1 MKVSAW
7 QCILLIINDANI
19 DIFPIHSKS
28 NKKTLHFR
36 LPCTNF
42 AEDMGK
48 FTRNIKEVYSAW
60 RLLRWI
66 WGASRG
72 VRGRILLCTLIGCIS
87 VACSLVFVLF
97 SKNAIDIAT
106 GVREGTLTLYGIG
119 MGCLILLEIVLH
131 AVDNWVANRLD
142 VEMRNR
148 FRSRFFNLLLQS
160 EWQGKE
166 RYHSGDVLNRMVQD
180 LGAVVSVITTTLP
193 FAVIT
198 VIQLVASFALLYS
211 MDHTLAI
218 VLVLILPFFS
228 LLSRFYVNRM
238 RRMTKAVRESESH
251 IHSVM
256 QESLQHKT
264 IVKTLEQSSGMM
276 SRLARWQEQLFG
288 EVVQRTRF
296 SVLSRGLVSMGFSA
310 GYLTAFLWGVFSIQG
325 GAITFG
331 VMTAFLQL
339 VGRIQRPL
347 ADLARMIPTLVSA
360 LTSTERLMELEELP
374 VESDGNPVR
383 MDGVA
388 GVRFTDVSFQ
398 YADGDEEVISH
409 LDEDFTPGS
418 MTAVLGETGA
428 GKTTLIRLILS
439 LVHPT
444 TGRVTIYNAEREMEV
459 SPQTRINLVYV
470 PQGNTLFSG
479 TIRDNLL
486 LGRPDATDEQLWEV
500 LRVACAEFVLS
511 LPDGLNTKCGEQGG
525 GLSEGQAQRIAIA
538 RSLLRPGSVLLFDE
552 ATSALDP
559 ETERRLL
566 ERLADARGQRTMI
579 FITHRPSV
587 LEYCDRVLRV

>member
-1 MKVSAW
+1 MKKFSKKVKDGYSVW
-7 QCILLIINDANI
+7 Q
-19 DIFPIHSKS
+19 
-28 NKKTLHFR
+28 
-36 LPCTNF
+36 
-42 AEDMGK
+42 
-48 FTRNIKEVYSAW
+48 
-60 RLLRWI
+60 LLRWI
-66 WGASRG
+66 WRASRG
-72 VRGRILLCTLIGCIS
+72 VRGRMLLCTLIGCVS

-106 GVREGTLTLYGIG
+106 GVEQGSLVMYGMS
-119 MGCLILLEIVLH
+119 MGLLILFEIGLH
-131 AVDNWVANRLD
+131 ALDNWVANRLD

-148 FRSRFFNLLLQS
+148 FRSRFFGLLLQS

-180 LGAVVSVITTTLP
+180 LGSVVSVITTTLP

-198 VIQLVASFALLYS
+198 VIQLVASFFLLYS

-228 LLSRFYVNRM
+228 LLSRLYVNRM
-238 RRMTKAVRESESH
+238 RRMTKAVRESESR

-264 IVKTLEQSSGMM
+264 IVKTLEQSGGMM
-276 SRLARWQEQLFG
+276 RRLAALQERLLG
-288 EVVQRTRF
+288 EVVVRTRF
-296 SVLSRGLVSMGFSA
+296 SVMARGLVSIGFSA
-310 GYLTAFLWGVFSIQG
+310 GYLTAFLWGVFSIQSG
-325 GAITFG
+325 IITFG

-347 ADLARMIPTLVSA
+347 AELARMVPTLVGA
-360 LTSTERLMELEELP
+360 LTSAERLMELEELP
-374 VESDGNPVR
+374 MEQTGEPLL
-383 MDGVA
+383 MA
-388 GVRFTDVSFQ
+388 GKVGIRFANVSFA
-398 YADGDEEVISH
+398 YADGDGEVIKE
-409 LDEDFTPGS
+409 LNEDFTPGS
-418 MTAVLGETGA
+418 MTAILGETGA

-439 LVHPT
+439 LVRPT
-444 TGRVTIYNAEREMEV
+444 LGQVTMYDAEREVEV
-459 SPQTRINLVYV
+459 SPLTRGNLIYV

-479 TIRDNLL
+479 TVRDNLL
-486 LGRPDATDEQLWEV
+486 LGRPEATDEELWEA

-511 LPDGLNTKCGEQGG
+511 LPNGLDTSCGEQGG

-559 ETERRLL
+559 DTERRLL
-566 ERLADARGQRTMI
+566 ERLAEARDGRTVI

>member
-1 MKVSAW
+1 
-7 QCILLIINDANI
+7 
-19 DIFPIHSKS
+19 
-28 NKKTLHFR
+28 
-36 LPCTNF
+36 
-42 AEDMGK
+42 MGK
-48 FTRNIKEVYSAW
+48 LAKNIKEVYTAW

-72 VRGRILLCTLIGCIS
+72 VRGRIALCTLIGCIS

-106 GVREGTLTLYGIG
+106 GVREGVLTLYGIG
-119 MGCLILLEIVLH
+119 MGCLILFEIVLH
-131 AVDNWVANRLD
+131 ALDNWVANRLD

-148 FRSRFFNLLLQS
+148 FRSRFFGLLLQS
-160 EWQGKE
+160 EWQGRE

-180 LGAVVSVITTTLP
+180 LGSVVSVITGTLP

-198 VIQLVASFALLYS
+198 VIQLVASFCLLYS

-228 LLSRFYVNRM
+228 LLSRFYVSRM

-264 IVKTLEQSSGMM
+264 IVKTLEQSEGMQG
-276 SRLARWQEQLFG
+276 RLARWQNQLFG
-288 EVVQRTRF
+288 EVIARTRF
-296 SVLSRGLVSMGFSA
+296 SILSRGLVSMGFSA
-310 GYLTAFLWGVFSIQG
+310 GYLMAFLWGVFSIQDG
-325 GAITFG
+325 IITFG

-360 LTSTERLMELEELP
+360 LTSAERLMELEELP
-374 VESDGNPVR
+374 METAGEPLR
-383 MDGVA
+383 MAGVA
-388 GVRFTDVSFQ
+388 GVRFADVSFQ
-398 YADGDEEVISH
+398 YADGDEEVITH
-409 LDEDFTPGS
+409 LNEDFAPGS

-428 GKTTLIRLILS
+428 GKTTLIRLILA
-439 LVHPT
+439 LVRPT
-444 TGRVTIYNAEREMEV
+444 AGRVTMYDAEREVEV
-459 SPQTRINLVYV
+459 SPQTRSNLVYV

-486 LGRPDATDEQLWEV
+486 LGRPDATDEELWEV

-511 LPDGLNTKCGEQGG
+511 LPNGLDTACGEQGG

-559 ETERRLL
+559 DTERRLL
-566 ERLADARGQRTMI
+566 ERLAQARGQRTVI

>member
-1 MKVSAW
+1 MKKFA
-7 QCILLIINDANI
+7 
-19 DIFPIHSKS
+19 
-28 NKKTLHFR
+28 KKKK
-36 LPCTNF
+36 
-42 AEDMGK
+42 DG
-48 FTRNIKEVYSAW
+48 YSVW
-60 RLLRWI
+60 RLLGWI
-66 WGASRG
+66 WAASRG

-106 GVREGTLTLYGIG
+106 GVREGQLLHYGIG
-119 MGCLILLEIVLH
+119 MALLILFEIVLH
-131 AVDNWVANRLD
+131 AIDNWVANRLD
-142 VEMRNR
+142 VEMRNG
-148 FRSRFFNLLLQS
+148 FRTRFFGLLLQS

-180 LGAVVSVITTTLP
+180 LGSVVSVITTTIP

-198 VIQLVASFALLYS
+198 VIQLVASFGLLYS
-211 MDHTLAI
+211 MDSTLAI

-238 RRMTKAVRESESH
+238 RSMTKAVRESESH

-264 IVKTLEQSSGMM
+264 IVKTLEQSGGMIGRLSGLQD
-276 SRLARWQEQLFG
+276 RLFG
-288 EVVQRTRF
+288 EIIVRTRF

-310 GYLTAFLWGVFSIQG
+310 GYLTAFLWGVFSIQDG
-325 GAITFG
+325 VITFG

-347 ADLARMIPTLVSA
+347 ADLARMIPSLVSS
-360 LTSTERLMELEELP
+360 LTSAERLMELEELP
-374 VESDGNPVR
+374 MESAGDPIR
-383 MDGVA
+383 LEGVI
-388 GVRFTDVSFQ
+388 GVRFADVSFK
-398 YADGDEEVISH
+398 YADGEEEVITH
-409 LDEDFTPGS
+409 LNEDFPPGS
-418 MTAVLGETGA
+418 MTAILGETGA
-428 GKTTLIRLILS
+428 GKTTLVRLILS
-439 LVHPT
+439 LVRPT
-444 TGRVTIYNAEREMEV
+444 AGRVTLYEGAREVEV
-459 SPQTRINLVYV
+459 SPQTRGNLVYV

-486 LGRPDATDEQLWEV
+486 LGRPDATDAELWEV
-500 LRVACAEFVLS
+500 LRIACAEFVET
-511 LPDGLNTKCGEQGG
+511 LPDGLDSSCGEQGG

-538 RSLLRPGSVLLFDE
+538 RSLLRHGSVLLLDE

-559 ETERRLL
+559 ETERILL
-566 ERLADARGQRTMI
+566 GRLAEAREGRTVI

>member
-1 MKVSAW
+1 MK
-7 QCILLIINDANI
+7 
-19 DIFPIHSKS
+19 IFGKKGESK
-28 NKKTLHFR
+28 
-36 LPCTNF
+36 
-42 AEDMGK
+42 
-48 FTRNIKEVYSAW
+48 YSVW

-72 VRGRILLCTLIGCIS
+72 VRGRLMLCTMIGCVS

-106 GVREGTLTLYGIG
+106 GVREGQLMLYGIG
-119 MGCLILLEIVLH
+119 MALLILLEIVLH
-131 AVDNWVANRLD
+131 ALDSWVGARLD
-142 VEMRNR
+142 VEMRNE
-148 FRSRFFNLLLQS
+148 FRSRFFGLLLQS

-166 RYHSGDVLNRMVQD
+166 RYHTGDVLNRMVQD
-180 LGAVVSVITTTLP
+180 LGAVVSVITNTLP

-198 VIQLVASFALLYS
+198 LVQLVASFLLLFS
-211 MDHTLAI
+211 MDRTLAI

-228 LLSRFYVNRM
+228 LLSRFYVKRM
-238 RRMTKAVRESESH
+238 RSMTKAVRESESR
-251 IHSVM
+251 IHAVM

-264 IVKTLEQSSGMM
+264 IVKTLEQSDGMIG
-276 SRLARWQEQLFG
+276 RLAKWQEQLFG
-288 EVVQRTRF
+288 EVIERTRF
-296 SVLSRGLVSMGFSA
+296 SILSRGLVSMGFSA
-310 GYLTAFLWGVFSIQG
+310 GYLTAFIWGVFSIQG

-360 LTSTERLMELEELP
+360 LTSTERLIELEELP
-374 VESDGNPVR
+374 KEPVGDAVR
-383 MDGVA
+383 MEGVA
-388 GVRFTDVSFQ
+388 GVRFSDVSFM
-398 YADGDEEVISH
+398 YADGEEEVLTH
-409 LDEDFTPGS
+409 LNEDFAPGS

-428 GKTTLIRLILS
+428 GKTTLIRLILA
-439 LVHPT
+439 LVRPT
-444 TGRVTIYNAEREMEV
+444 AGRVTMYDAEREVEV
-459 SPQTRINLVYV
+459 SPQTRSNLVYV

-511 LPDGLNTKCGEQGG
+511 LPEGLDTKCGEQGG

-559 ETERRLL
+559 DTERRLL
-566 ERLADARGQRTMI
+566 ERLAEVRGKRTVI

>member
-1 MKVSAW
+1 MK
-7 QCILLIINDANI
+7 
-19 DIFPIHSKS
+19 IFGKKGESK
-28 NKKTLHFR
+28 
-36 LPCTNF
+36 
-42 AEDMGK
+42 
-48 FTRNIKEVYSAW
+48 YSVW
-60 RLLRWI
+60 RLLCWI
-66 WGASRG
+66 WGASCG
-72 VRGRILLCTLIGCIS
+72 VRGRIMWCTLIGVVS

-106 GVREGTLTLYGIG
+106 GVREGQLMLYGIG
-119 MGCLILLEIVLH
+119 MALLILLEIMLH
-131 AVDNWVANRLD
+131 ALDSWVGARLD
-142 VEMRNR
+142 VEMRNG
-148 FRSRFFNLLLQS
+148 FRSRFFGLLLQS

-180 LGAVVSVITTTLP
+180 LGSVVSVITNTIP

-198 VIQLVASFALLYS
+198 VVQLVASFGLLYS
-211 MDHTLAI
+211 MDRTLAI

-228 LLSRFYVNRM
+228 LLSRFYVKRM
-238 RRMTKAVRESESH
+238 RSMTKAVRESESR
-251 IHSVM
+251 IHAVM

-264 IVKTLEQSSGMM
+264 IVKTLEQSDGMIG
-276 SRLARWQEQLFG
+276 RLAKWQEQLFG
-288 EVVQRTRF
+288 EVIVRTRF
-296 SVLSRGLVSMGFSA
+296 SILSRGLVSMGFSA
-310 GYLTAFLWGVFSIQG
+310 GYLTAFIWGVFSIQG
-325 GAITFG
+325 GFITFG

-360 LTSTERLMELEELP
+360 LTSTERLIELEELP
-374 VESDGNPVR
+374 KEQVGDAVCME
-383 MDGVA
+383 GVA
-388 GVRFTDVSFQ
+388 GVRFSDVSFM
-398 YADGDEEVISH
+398 YADGEEEVLTH
-409 LDEDFTPGS
+409 LNEDFAPGS

-428 GKTTLIRLILS
+428 GKTTLIRLILA
-439 LVHPT
+439 LVRPT
-444 TGRVTIYNAEREMEV
+444 AGRVTMYDAEREVEV
-459 SPQTRINLVYV
+459 SPQTRSNLVYV

-486 LGRPDATDEQLWEV
+486 LGRPDAIDEQLWEV

-511 LPDGLNTKCGEQGG
+511 LPEGLDTKCGEQGG

-559 ETERRLL
+559 DTERRLL
-566 ERLADARGQRTMI
+566 ERLAEVRGKRTVI

>member
-1 MKVSAW
+1 MKKFA
-7 QCILLIINDANI
+7 
-19 DIFPIHSKS
+19 
-28 NKKTLHFR
+28 KKKK
-36 LPCTNF
+36 
-42 AEDMGK
+42 DG
-48 FTRNIKEVYSAW
+48 YSAW
-60 RLLRWI
+60 RLLGWI
-66 WGASRG
+66 WAASRG

-106 GVREGTLTLYGIG
+106 GVREGQLLHYGIG
-119 MGCLILLEIVLH
+119 MALLMLFEIVLH
-131 AVDNWVANRLD
+131 AIDNWVANRLD
-142 VEMRNR
+142 VEMRNG
-148 FRSRFFNLLLQS
+148 FRTRFFGLLLQS
-160 EWQGKE
+160 KWQGKE

-180 LGAVVSVITTTLP
+180 LGSVVSVITTTIP

-198 VIQLVASFALLYS
+198 VIQLVASFGLLYS
-211 MDHTLAI
+211 MDSTLAI

-238 RRMTKAVRESESH
+238 RSMTKAVRESESR

-264 IVKTLEQSSGMM
+264 IVKTLEQSGGMIGRLSG
-276 SRLARWQEQLFG
+276 LQDKLFG
-288 EVVQRTRF
+288 EVIVRTRF

-325 GAITFG
+325 GVITFG

-347 ADLARMIPTLVSA
+347 ADLARMIPSLVSS
-360 LTSTERLMELEELP
+360 LTSAERLMELEELP
-374 VESDGNPVR
+374 MESVGDPIR
-383 MDGVA
+383 LEGVA
-388 GVRFTDVSFQ
+388 GVRFADVSFK
-398 YADGDEEVISH
+398 YADGEEEVITH
-409 LDEDFTPGS
+409 LNEDFPPGS
-418 MTAVLGETGA
+418 MTAILGETGA
-428 GKTTLIRLILS
+428 GKTTLVRLILS
-439 LVHPT
+439 LIHPT
-444 TGRVTIYNAEREMEV
+444 AGRVTLYEGAREVEV
-459 SPQTRINLVYV
+459 SPQTRGNLVYV

-486 LGRPDATDEQLWEV
+486 LGRPDATDAELWEV
-500 LRVACAEFVLS
+500 LRIACAEFVET
-511 LPDGLNTKCGEQGG
+511 LPDGLDSSCGEQGG

-538 RSLLRPGSVLLFDE
+538 RSLLRRGSVLLLDE

-559 ETERRLL
+559 ETERILL
-566 ERLADARGQRTMI
+566 GRLAEAREGRTVI

>member
-1 MKVSAW
+1 MK
-7 QCILLIINDANI
+7 L
-19 DIFPIHSKS
+19 
-28 NKKTLHFR
+28 
-36 LPCTNF
+36 
-42 AEDMGK
+42 
-48 FTRNIKEVYSAW
+48 FTRNKKDGYSVW
-60 RLLRWI
+60 RLLGWI
-66 WGASRG
+66 WTASRG
-72 VRGRILLCTLIGCIS
+72 VRGRIVLCTLIGCVS

-106 GVREGTLTLYGIG
+106 GVQEGQLICYGIG
-119 MGCLILLEIVLH
+119 MALLILFEIVLH
-131 AVDNWVANRLD
+131 AIDNWVANRLD
-142 VEMRNR
+142 VGMRNR
-148 FRSRFFNLLLQS
+148 FRSRFFGLQLQS
-160 EWQGKE
+160 QWQGKE
-166 RYHSGDVLNRMVQD
+166 RYHTGDVLNRMVQD
-180 LGAVVSVITTTLP
+180 LGSVVSVITNTLP

-198 VIQLVASFALLYS
+198 VIQLLASFALLYS

-238 RRMTKAVRESESH
+238 RSMTKAVRESESH

-276 SRLARWQEQLFG
+276 SRLAKWQNQLFG
-288 EVVQRTRF
+288 EVITRTRF
-296 SVLSRGLVSMGFSA
+296 SIVSRGLVSMGFSA
-310 GYLTAFLWGVFSIQG
+310 GYLTAFLWGVFSIQEG
-325 GAITFG
+325 IITFG

-360 LTSTERLMELEELP
+360 LTSAERLMELEELP
-374 VESDGNPVR
+374 KETVGEPIR
-383 MDGVA
+383 MEGMA
-388 GVRFTDVSFQ
+388 GVRFTDVSFA
-398 YADGDEEVISH
+398 YPDGEEEVISH
-409 LDEDFTPGS
+409 LDEDFAPGS
-418 MTAVLGETGA
+418 MTAILGETGA
-428 GKTTLIRLILS
+428 GKTTLIRLILA
-439 LVHPT
+439 LVRPT
-444 TGRVTIYNAEREMEV
+444 SGRVTMYDANREVEV
-459 SPQTRINLVYV
+459 SPQTRSNLVYV

-486 LGRPDATDEQLWEV
+486 LGRPDATDEELWEV

-511 LPDGLNTKCGEQGG
+511 LPDGLDTACGEQGG

-559 ETERRLL
+559 DTERRML
-566 ERLADARGQRTMI
+566 ERLTAARNGRTVI

>member
-1 MKVSAW
+1 MK
-7 QCILLIINDANI
+7 
-19 DIFPIHSKS
+19 
-28 NKKTLHFR
+28 
-36 LPCTNF
+36 
-42 AEDMGK
+42 
-48 FTRNIKEVYSAW
+48 IKEVYSAW
-60 RLLRWI
+60 RVLRWI
-66 WGASRG
+66 WSASRG
-72 VRGRILLCTLIGCIS
+72 ARGRIVLCTLIGCIS

-106 GVREGTLTLYGIG
+106 GVREGTLSLYGIG
-119 MGCLILLEIVLH
+119 MGCLILFEIVLH
-131 AVDNWVANRLD
+131 ALDNWVANRLD

-148 FRSRFFNLLLQS
+148 FRSRFFGLLLQS

-180 LGAVVSVITTTLP
+180 LGSVVSVITTTLP

-198 VIQLVASFALLYS
+198 VIQLVASFFLLYS

-228 LLSRFYVNRM
+228 LLSRLYVNRM

-264 IVKTLEQSSGMM
+264 IVKTLEQSNGMM
-276 SRLARWQEQLFG
+276 SRLVKWQEQLLG
-288 EVVQRTRF
+288 EVIARTRF
-296 SVLSRGLVSMGFSA
+296 SILSRGLVSMGFSA

-325 GAITFG
+325 GVITFG

-360 LTSTERLMELEELP
+360 LTSAERLMELEALP
-374 VESDGNPVR
+374 METAGDPVR
-383 MDGVA
+383 MKGVA
-388 GVRFTDVSFQ
+388 GVRFADVSFQ
-398 YADGDEEVISH
+398 YADGDEEVITR
-409 LDEDFTPGS
+409 LNEDFAPGS

-428 GKTTLIRLILS
+428 GKTTLIRLILA
-439 LVHPT
+439 LVRPT
-444 TGRVTIYNAEREMEV
+444 AGRVTMYDAEREVEV
-459 SPQTRINLVYV
+459 SPQTRSNLVYV

-479 TIRDNLL
+479 TIRENLL
-486 LGRPDATDEQLWEV
+486 LGRPDATDEELWEV
-500 LRVACAEFVLS
+500 LCVACAEFVLS
-511 LPDGLNTKCGEQGG
+511 LPNGLDTACGEQGG

-559 ETERRLL
+559 DTERRLL
-566 ERLADARGQRTMI
+566 ERLAEARGQRTLI

>member
-1 MKVSAW
+1 MRKFAKKIKDGYSVW
-7 QCILLIINDANI
+7 KLL
-19 DIFPIHSKS
+19 
-28 NKKTLHFR
+28 
-36 LPCTNF
+36 
-42 AEDMGK
+42 G
-48 FTRNIKEVYSAW
+48 
-60 RLLRWI
+60 WI

-72 VRGRILLCTLIGCIS
+72 MRGRILLCTLIGCVS

-106 GVREGTLTLYGIG
+106 GVREGQLFHYGIG
-119 MGCLILLEIVLH
+119 MSLLILFEIGLH
-131 AVDNWVANRLD
+131 ALDNWVANRLD
-142 VEMRNR
+142 VELRNG
-148 FRSRFFNLLLQS
+148 FRTRFFGLLLQS

-180 LGAVVSVITTTLP
+180 LGSVVSVITTTMP

-198 VIQLVASFALLYS
+198 VIQLVASFCLLYS
-211 MDHTLAI
+211 MDRTLAV

-238 RRMTKAVRESESH
+238 RSMTKAVRESESQ

-264 IVKTLEQSSGMM
+264 IVKTLEQSGGMM
-276 SRLARWQEQLFG
+276 QRLSRLHDKLFG
-288 EVVQRTRF
+288 EVVVRTRF
-296 SVLSRGLVSMGFSA
+296 SVLSRGLVSMGFSV
-310 GYLTAFLWGVFSIQG
+310 GYLTAFLWGVFTIQG

-347 ADLARMIPTLVSA
+347 ADLARMIPSLVGA

-374 VESDGNPVR
+374 MEPAGESIHMEGT
-383 MDGVA
+383 A
-388 GVRFTDVSFQ
+388 GVRFTDVSFK
-398 YADGDEEVISH
+398 YADGEEEVITH
-409 LDEDFTPGS
+409 LNEDFLPGS

-428 GKTTLIRLILS
+428 GKTTLVRLILS
-439 LVHPT
+439 LVNPT
-444 TGRVTIYNAEREMEV
+444 AGRVTLYDAGHEVEV
-459 SPQTRINLVYV
+459 SPQTRGNFVYV

-486 LGRPDATDEQLWEV
+486 LGRPEATDAELWEV
-500 LRVACAEFVLS
+500 LHIACAEFVES
-511 LPDGLNTKCGEQGG
+511 LPDGLDSSCGEQGG

-538 RSLLRPGSVLLFDE
+538 RSLLRRGSVLLLDE

-559 ETERRLL
+559 ETERCLL
-566 ERLADARGQRTMI
+566 GRLAEARHGRTVI
-579 FITHRPSV
+579 FITHRLSV

>member
-1 MKVSAW
+1 MKKFA
-7 QCILLIINDANI
+7 
-19 DIFPIHSKS
+19 
-28 NKKTLHFR
+28 KK
-36 LPCTNF
+36 
-42 AEDMGK
+42 
-48 FTRNIKEVYSAW
+48 IKDGYSAW
-60 RLLRWI
+60 RLLGWI
-66 WGASRG
+66 WAASRG
-72 VRGRILLCTLIGCIS
+72 VRGRILLCTLIGCVS

-97 SKNAIDIAT
+97 SRNAIDIAT
-106 GVREGTLTLYGIG
+106 GVREGQLMLYGIG
-119 MGCLILLEIVLH
+119 MALLILLEIVLH
-131 AVDNWVANRLD
+131 AIDNWLANRLD
-142 VEMRNR
+142 VEMRNG
-148 FRSRFFNLLLQS
+148 FRSRFFGLLLQS

-180 LGAVVSVITTTLP
+180 LGAVVSVITNTLP

-198 VIQLVASFALLYS
+198 LVQLVASFLLLFS
-211 MDHTLAI
+211 MDRTLAI

-228 LLSRFYVNRM
+228 LLSRFYVKRM
-238 RRMTKAVRESESH
+238 RSMTKAVRESESQ
-251 IHSVM
+251 IHAVM

-264 IVKTLEQSSGMM
+264 IVKTLEQSDGMIG
-276 SRLARWQEQLFG
+276 RLDKWQEQLFG
-288 EVVQRTRF
+288 EVIVRTRF
-296 SVLSRGLVSMGFSA
+296 SILSRGFVSMGFSA
-310 GYLTAFLWGVFSIQG
+310 GYLTAFIWGVFSIQG
-325 GAITFG
+325 GVITFG

-360 LTSTERLMELEELP
+360 LTSTERLIELEELP
-374 VESDGNPVR
+374 KELVGDAVR
-383 MDGVA
+383 MEGVA
-388 GVRFTDVSFQ
+388 GVRFSDVSFM
-398 YADGDEEVISH
+398 YADGEEEVLTH
-409 LDEDFTPGS
+409 LNEDFAPGS

-428 GKTTLIRLILS
+428 GKTTLIRLILA
-439 LVHPT
+439 LVRPT
-444 TGRVTIYNAEREMEV
+444 AGRVTMYDAGCEVEV
-459 SPQTRINLVYV
+459 SPQTRSNLVYV

-500 LRVACAEFVLS
+500 LRAACAEFVLS
-511 LPDGLNTKCGEQGG
+511 LPEGLDTKCGEQGG

-559 ETERRLL
+559 DTERRLL
-566 ERLADARGQRTMI
+566 ERLAEARGQRTVI

>member
-1 MKVSAW
+1 MKLFAR
-7 QCILLIINDANI
+7 
-19 DIFPIHSKS
+19 
-28 NKKTLHFR
+28 KKK
-36 LPCTNF
+36 
-42 AEDMGK
+42 DS
-48 FTRNIKEVYSAW
+48 YSVW

-72 VRGRILLCTLIGCIS
+72 VRGRIALCTLIGCVS

-106 GVREGTLTLYGIG
+106 GVREGQLLGYGIG
-119 MGCLILLEIVLH
+119 MALLILFEIVLH
-131 AVDNWVANRLD
+131 AVDNWVSNRLD
-142 VEMRNR
+142 VGMRNR
-148 FRSRFFNLLLQS
+148 FRSRFFGLLLQS

-166 RYHSGDVLNRMVQD
+166 RYHTGDVLNRIVQD
-180 LGAVVSVITTTLP
+180 LGAVVSVITNTLP

-198 VIQLVASFALLYS
+198 VIQLVASFGLLYS
-211 MDHTLAI
+211 MDNTLAI

-238 RRMTKAVRESESH
+238 RSMTKAVRESDSH

-264 IVKTLEQSSGMM
+264 IVKTLEQSGGMM
-276 SRLARWQEQLFG
+276 SRLAKWQDQLLG
-288 EVVQRTRF
+288 EVIVRTRF
-296 SVLSRGLVSMGFSA
+296 GILSRGLVSMGFSA
-310 GYLTAFLWGVFSIQG
+310 GYLTAFLWGVFSIQEG
-325 GAITFG
+325 VITFG

-360 LTSTERLMELEELP
+360 LTSTERLIELEELP
-374 VESDGNPVR
+374 KESEGDAVC
-383 MDGVA
+383 MEGVA
-388 GVRFTDVSFQ
+388 GVRFSDVSFM
-398 YADGDEEVISH
+398 YADGEEEVLSH
-409 LDEDFTPGS
+409 LNEDFAPGS

-428 GKTTLIRLILS
+428 GKTTLIRLILA
-439 LVHPT
+439 LVRPSA
-444 TGRVTIYNAEREMEV
+444 GRVTLYDANREVDV
-459 SPQTRINLVYV
+459 SPQTRCNLVYV

-486 LGRPDATDEQLWEV
+486 LGRPDATDEELWEV

-511 LPDGLNTKCGEQGG
+511 LPGGLDTACGEQGG

-559 ETERRLL
+559 DTERRLL
-566 ERLADARGQRTMI
+566 ERLAEARGKRTVI

>member
-1 MKVSAW
+1 MK
-7 QCILLIINDANI
+7 
-19 DIFPIHSKS
+19 KRE
-28 NKKTLHFR
+28 KKVK
-36 LPCTNF
+36 
-42 AEDMGK
+42 DK
-48 FTRNIKEVYSAW
+48 YSVW

-87 VACSLVFVLF
+87 VACSLLFVLF

-106 GVREGTLTLYGIG
+106 GVREGVLLLYGIG
-119 MGCLILLEIVLH
+119 MACLILFEIVLH
-131 AVDNWVANRLD
+131 AVDNWIANRLD
-142 VEMRNR
+142 VEMRNT
-148 FRSRFFNLLLQS
+148 FRSRFFGLLLQS

-166 RYHSGDVLNRMVQD
+166 RYHTGDVLNRMVQD
-180 LGAVVSVITTTLP
+180 LGTVVSVITTTIP

-198 VIQLVASFALLYS
+198 VIQLVASFCLLYS
-211 MDHTLAI
+211 MDPTLAI

-238 RRMTKAVRESESH
+238 RRMTKAVRESESR

-264 IVKTLEQSSGMM
+264 IVKTLEQSGGMM
-276 SRLARWQEQLFG
+276 QRLTGLQERLFG
-288 EVVQRTRF
+288 EVIQRTRF

-360 LTSTERLMELEELP
+360 MTSIERLMELEELP
-374 VESDGNPVR
+374 MEPTGEPIYIKEK
-383 MDGVA
+383 A
-388 GVRFTDVSFQ
+388 GIRFADVSFQ
-398 YADGDEEVISH
+398 YDDGEEEVITR
-409 LDEDFTPGS
+409 LNEDFTPGS

-428 GKTTLIRLILS
+428 GKTTLIRLILA
-439 LVHPT
+439 LVRPT
-444 TGRVTIYNAEREMEV
+444 AGRVTIYNTEREMEV
-459 SPQTRINLVYV
+459 SPQTRANLVYV

-486 LGRPDATDEQLWEV
+486 LGRPDATDEELWEV

-511 LPDGLNTKCGEQGG
+511 LPEGLDTACGEQGG

-538 RSLLRPGSVLLFDE
+538 RSLLRPGSILLLDE

-559 ETERRLL
+559 DTERRLL
-566 ERLADARGQRTMI
+566 ERLAEARGGRTII

>member
-1 MKVSAW
+1 MK
-7 QCILLIINDANI
+7 
-19 DIFPIHSKS
+19 F
-28 NKKTLHFR
+28 
-36 LPCTNF
+36 
-42 AEDMGK
+42 
-48 FTRNIKEVYSAW
+48 KEVYSAW

-72 VRGRILLCTLIGCIS
+72 ARRRMLLCTLIGCIS

-106 GVREGTLTLYGIG
+106 GVREGGLVFYAIG
-119 MGCLILLEIVLH
+119 MGCLILFEIVLH
-131 AVDNWVANRLD
+131 AIDNWVANQLD

-148 FRSRFFNLLLQS
+148 FRSRFFGLLLQS

-166 RYHSGDVLNRMVQD
+166 RFHSGDVLNRMVQD
-180 LGAVVSVITTTLP
+180 LGSVVAVITSTIP

-198 VIQLVASFALLYS
+198 VIQLVASFFLLYS
-211 MDHTLAI
+211 MNRTLAI
-218 VLVLILPFFS
+218 VLVLILPFFA

-251 IHSVM
+251 IHSIM

-264 IVKTLEQSSGMM
+264 IVKTLEQSNGMM
-276 SRLARWQEQLFG
+276 SRLAKWQEQLFG
-288 EVVQRTRF
+288 EVIVRTRF
-296 SVLSRGLVSMGFSA
+296 SILSRGLVSMGFSA
-310 GYLTAFLWGVFSIQG
+310 GYLTAFLWGVFSIQSG
-325 GAITFG
+325 TVTFG

-360 LTSTERLMELEELP
+360 LTSAERLIELEELP
-374 VESDGNPVR
+374 MEPIGEPIHIEG
-383 MDGVA
+383 MA
-388 GVRFTDVSFQ
+388 GIRFDDVSFQ
-398 YADGDEEVISH
+398 YADGEEEVITH
-409 LDEDFTPGS
+409 LNKNFTPGS

-428 GKTTLIRLILS
+428 GKTTLIRLILA
-439 LVHPT
+439 LIHPT
-444 TGRVTIYNAEREMEV
+444 SGRITIYDAKHEVNV
-459 SPQTRINLVYV
+459 SPQTRNNLVYV

-486 LGRPDATDEQLWEV
+486 LGCPNATDEQLWEV

-511 LPDGLNTKCGEQGG
+511 LPEGLDTKCGEQGG

-559 ETERRLL
+559 DTERLLL
-566 ERLADARGQRTMI
+566 ERLAEARGQRTVI